1 MVLFD
6 QLRISDDGQKMYI
19 NVRVNPAEYFE
30 NIYLDKITIM
40 TADKVSDIAP
50 ELFTE
55 EYIYQTVFDDEDV
68 KEANLVLR
76 ASDFNERFTKTTLS
90 KDLFFVYVTCKGVP
104 DPCTPCRLDEM
115 TTVGVTFDFALLHQR
130 VMNYTKQL
138 VGNCTVPQGF
148 TDFILLWNA
157 FRSAVETE
165 HFIPA
170 IKFYNMLFG
179 IGDERVTRDGSH
191 SPYGGVEGVVHSGR
205 GCGCHG

>member
-6 QLRISDDGQKMYI
+6 QLRISDDGLMMYI

-30 NIYLDKITIM
+30 NIYLDSITIM

-50 ELFTE
+50 ELFTSD
-55 EYIYQTVFDDEDV
+55 YIYQTTFDSENV

-76 ASDFNERFTKTTLS
+76 ASDFNEKFTKTTLS

-115 TTVGVTFDFALLHQR
+115 TTVGVTFDTALLHQR
-130 VMNYTKQL
+130 VMEYTKQL
-138 VGNCTVPQGF
+138 IRSCMVPQGF
-148 TDFILLWNA
+148 TDFFN
-157 FRSAVETE
+157 SAIETE

-179 IGDERVTRDGSH
+179 ISDDRVTRDGSH
-191 SPYGGVEGVVHSGR
+191 SPYGWAGNTVSSGR